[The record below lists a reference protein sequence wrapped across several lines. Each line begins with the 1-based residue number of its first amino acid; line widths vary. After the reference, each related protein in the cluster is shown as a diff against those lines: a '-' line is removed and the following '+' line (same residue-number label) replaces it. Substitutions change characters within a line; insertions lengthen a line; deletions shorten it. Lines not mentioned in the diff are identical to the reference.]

1 MKNIKQM
8 GKFKSEDQLINGST
22 LEEGAVPLKEAET
35 ASGMFI
41 KGLLLFLPAAAVMAV
56 LTVMRVISADM
67 MPKKMSFGVIAVF
80 MISMAVCFV
89 LMTVHEYIHALLF
102 PAEAEK
108 QIWKHPEQNALFV
121 YCTAK
126 VSKNRFIAVCLA
138 PAVILGIIPFIIWL
152 LAASALPAALSW
164 GLLIIS
170 WTMTLS
176 AIGDYANSWNVLR
189 QVPSNAMVFNHGMHT
204 FYKA

>member
-80 MISMAVCFV
+80 MISMAVCFI
-89 LMTVHEYIHALLF
+89 LMTVHAYIHAL
-102 PAEAEK
+102 
-108 QIWKHPEQNALFV
+108 
-121 YCTAK
+121 
-126 VSKNRFIAVCLA
+126 
-138 PAVILGIIPFIIWL
+138 
-152 LAASALPAALSW
+152 
-164 GLLIIS
+164 
-170 WTMTLS
+170 
-176 AIGDYANSWNVLR
+176 
-189 QVPSNAMVFNHGMHT
+189 
-204 FYKA
+204 